1 MAFKIGRAVVLHL
14 GAKKLVVGHD
24 ARTSSDELV
33 KQLIEGITS
42 TGCDVTLIDETTT
55 PLFYFC
61 VNSFKT
67 DGGIMVTASHNIA
80 GVNGFKI
87 VGPGGVSIGGD
98 SSLKEIEQLLGA
110 PVPEGAKKGSID
122 KQKLIDDYINF
133 LIELSGI
140 MNPVSILDPSVQ
152 GVKKMVRPDYGR
164 MRIVADASNGVAVLE
179 LKNLFKKVNV
189 NVIPLFWDIDGR
201 FPNHSPDIS
210 QRTNLRHLQEKV
222 REMQADFGVAFDG
235 DGDRIAV
242 VDNLGEVIWPDYILG
257 LLYADMG
264 QPKTVYDLRISHSI
278 KEYITNG
285 MESPV
290 GYVNIK
296 KRMQES
302 GADLGGELSGHFFF
316 QDLRYA
322 ESPMLVL
329 LKLLMMVNTSKK
341 PIAKLVDPFRK
352 YAHSG
357 EIRIEINEKE
367 QAANIVEKLKQ
378 KYSDGNISEMDGI
391 TNIPIRV
398 FLF

>member
-1 MAFKIGRAVVLHL
+1 
-14 GAKKLVVGHD
+14 
-24 ARTSSDELV
+24 
-33 KQLIEGITS
+33 
-42 TGCDVTLIDETTT
+42 
-55 PLFYFC
+55 
-61 VNSFKT
+61 
-67 DGGIMVTASHNIA
+67 
-80 GVNGFKI
+80 
-87 VGPGGVSIGGD
+87 
-98 SSLKEIEQLLGA
+98 
-110 PVPEGAKKGSID
+110 
-122 KQKLIDDYINF
+122 
-133 LIELSGI
+133 
-140 MNPVSILDPSVQ
+140 
-152 GVKKMVRPDYGR
+152 
-164 MRIVADASNGVAVLE
+164 
-179 LKNLFKKVNV
+179 
-189 NVIPLFWDIDGR
+189 
-201 FPNHSPDIS
+201 
-210 QRTNLRHLQEKV
+210 
-222 REMQADFGVAFDG
+222 MQADFGVAFDG

-329 LKLLMMVNTSKK
+329 LKLLMMVNKSKK
-341 PIAKLVDPFRK
+341 PISKLVDPFRK

-391 TNIPIRV
+391 TIEYPDWWFNLRASNTEPILKLVVEAETQELLERRQAKLLELIRSD
-398 FLF
+398 FLV